1 MVQKDKLIN
10 YIDERVNELFDK
22 ENVLY
27 GEITYD
33 GAASELLRL
42 KKLIEDG
49 KFNIRIWHD

>member
-22 ENVLY
+22 EKVLY